1 MAAIGVSNRV
11 SVAYVEEGALTYGTT
26 PDNPAFA
33 PLRITSESLN
43 YGKKTTVSQELRSD
57 RMISDVIPTEID
69 VAGDINFEWSADA
82 AETGSLLYVT
92 DPLLC
97 AAIGSANFDMS
108 STDTLLNTSVS
119 NGTTARSFT
128 FQKVFNDLGAPVYV
142 NYKGVRVGGMSLNM
156 AKGSIIT
163 GSFKLMG
170 NDASVTTTTIGGQTT
185 STVVLYTGDVRA
197 TMGDVTGLTIGNTTT
212 SILQSLTMDINNNLR
227 SQTQIGAQAAAN
239 IALGK
244 MDLTGSFDMYFQNST
259 EYKKFLDNTSFALT
273 WAIGAPNVLTAGN
286 QQYIFTLPKCKY
298 ESVNV
303 VAGGLDQDIIAKFT
317 YRALYDP
324 TSTHCI
330 TINKKKLRTAV

>member
-1 MAAIGVSNRV
+1 
-11 SVAYVEEGALTYGTT
+11 
-26 PDNPAFA
+26 
-33 PLRITSESLN
+33 
-43 YGKKTTVSQELRSD
+43 
-57 RMISDVIPTEID
+57 MISDVIPTEID

-82 AETGSLLYVT
+82 VTTGSLMYAM

-97 AAIGSANFDMS
+97 AAVGSANFDMS
-108 STDTLLNTSVS
+108 GTATLLNTTIS

-128 FQKVFNDLGAPVYV
+128 FQKVFNDLDTPVYV
-142 NYKGVRVGGMSLNM
+142 NYKGVRIGGVSLNM

-163 GSFKLMG
+163 GAYKLMG
-170 NDASVTTTTIGGQTT
+170 NDATVATTTITGQTT
-185 STVVLYTGDVRA
+185 STAVLYTGDVRA
-197 TMGDVTGLTIGNTTT
+197 TMGDVSGLSIGGATT

-227 SQTQIGAQAAAN
+227 TQTQIGAEAAAN

-259 EYKKFLDNTSFALT
+259 EYQKFLSNTAFALAWT
-273 WAIGAPNVLTAGN
+273 IGAADTATAGN

-324 TSTHCI
+324 TTGVCI
-330 TINKKKLRTAV
+330 KINKKKNRTSV